1 MYISLFSA
9 CGLGITDDDNTNLNL
24 NLNTNANTKTES
36 REKEFKLGGQTIG
49 LNGTLILKNG
59 DQQIEL
65 NKNSSFFFEGNITSG
80 NEFAISIESQPQNQT
95 CLLQNA
101 NGIITASNVTSV
113 VIVCVNSEILTAPVV
128 VKGNASGLAES
139 VTLTAANGSTFSIL
153 QNGAF
158 EFQFA
163 STEQLIP
170 LTITQQ
176 PAQQNCQISN
186 ISAIEASTT
195 QVSFEVSCADINII
209 NPLNVQVSASGLT
222 GPVTVTTKDGNTL
235 SIPQNGK
242 SSFELQ
248 SAALDIIPLTITQK
262 PATQNCQVLNL
273 STIDATTTQVSFD
286 LSCADIAAADFA
298 IRVQA
303 TALHTPYS
311 ITLNNNEVLQLN
323 LPGVYEF
330 NTRLQ
335 PQENYNVVISTNQDP
350 KQTCE
355 LGNANGQVIDNDI
368 LIQLQCEPLLTA
380 KALPW
385 DGQVQVSWNDVG
397 ADQYILHY
405 APNRD
410 LNTTNSIPLNG
421 FSIGDAYSPTVIENL
436 PNNVLGF
443 FIVEAVFSATD
454 SLTSKVNARPNK
466 IALDGDVSALAVAD
480 DGRVYVGGA
489 FEHYSLRI
497 ADFAGLRID
506 ATTPTD
512 FIPVIAPDLAG
523 GSITAIVKDNQD
535 GYFIAGGF
543 TSIDGVP
550 RVNLARLHADGALD
564 LQWQAPTING
574 AVTALAFY
582 NNVLYIGGTFTEI
595 DGNTRNYLAALNA
608 NAQLTDF
615 AHELPGR
622 ISHFAHNGNEL
633 YVAGFFFPV
642 SQQDYNYVSMISLD
656 NSKLIW
662 THSFENFVWDIAYA
676 NDSIFVAGTYRTEQG
691 NLQYLTAFNANGIY
705 QTNFAPEFIPN
716 TVGSIRAIASDGSN
730 LYVAGV
736 FNNINQQPRGGL
748 AAFDANKQL
757 LPWAPVIN
765 DAVNSLAVSNNGDIY
780 IAGRFGAINDKP
792 RFKLAAVDNN
802 NGNLLDWNPDLV
814 SIGGVFTEIQEIT
827 IIDNLLFMTGNSN
840 FGLMKQAIPHLA
852 AFESDGQLANWNPA
866 ITLGDKQKPVTS
878 FNIDNDTIYVGGNF
892 REINGQARTHLAAI
906 TSAGELVD
914 DFAPT
919 VTNNEGS
926 SDISSIVLHNSEL
939 YIAGKFLQINDV
951 DRINLAAIDLTGVLT
966 NWTPSEQPDTYQL
979 ATNFNAGLYVGGT
992 FSGIAGQERKLLA
1005 RFNAAGELDL
1015 DFVPEE
1021 LPATIIYANTVDAIA
1036 LGNDNSRY
1044 VAYSNGFP
1052 AYSTVIAELDNTGQ
1066 IVWQISRPT
1075 GKIQQLLVNS
1085 DAIYTAGSFTW
1096 QVSGV
1101 THEIVAALSRTNP
1114 PELLDWNP
1122 KLMPYFQ
1129 TFNVNAMAAYAQTI
1143 YLGGHFVTSNGVK
1156 SIHLAAVDKNTGETQ
1171 KWPIFPPP
1179 W

>member
-1 MYISLFSA
+1 MKKILLKFERNKLNTYFLCLLAATYMSLLSA
-9 CGLGITDDDNTNLNL
+9 CGLGITGNDDEVSV
-24 NLNTNANTKTES
+24 NAEIGTATDS
-36 REKEFKLGGQTIG
+36 RTTQFRLGGQIIG
-49 LNGTLILKNG
+49 LTDTLILKNG

-80 NEFAISIESQPQNQT
+80 NKFAISIESQPQNQT

-101 NGIITASNVTSV
+101 NGIITTSNVTSV
-113 VIVCVNSEILTAPVV
+113 VIVCVNSEILTTPVV

-186 ISAIEASTT
+186 I
-195 QVSFEVSCADINII
+195 
-209 NPLNVQVSASGLT
+209 
-222 GPVTVTTKDGNTL
+222 
-235 SIPQNGK
+235 
-242 SSFELQ
+242 
-248 SAALDIIPLTITQK
+248 
-262 PATQNCQVLNL
+262 

-454 SLTSKVNARPNK
+454 SLTSKVNARPNE

-506 ATTPTD
+506 ATTPAD
-512 FIPVIAPDLAG
+512 FIPVINPDVADG
-523 GSITAIVKDNQD
+523 RIRAIIKDNQD
-535 GYFIAGGF
+535 GYFIGGVF
-543 TSIDGVP
+543 TSVDGIP

-564 LQWQAPTING
+564 LQWQAPAINNL
-574 AVTALAFY
+574 VSALAFY
-582 NNVLYIGGTFTEI
+582 NNVLYIGGAFTEI
-595 DGNTRNYLAALNA
+595 DGNARNYLAALNA

-633 YVAGFFFPV
+633 YVAGFFTPV
-642 SQQDYNYVSMISLD
+642 TQQDYNYISMISLD

-662 THSFENFVWDIAYA
+662 THSFEGYVQDIAYA
-676 NDSIFVAGTYRTEQG
+676 NDSIFVAGGPYRTDQG
-691 NLQYLTAFNANGIY
+691 NLQYLTAFNADGIY
-705 QTNFAPEFIPN
+705 QTDFTPDI
-716 TVGSIRAIASDGSN
+716 TGSITALASNGSN
-730 LYVAGV
+730 LYLAGI
-736 FNNINQQPRGGL
+736 FNNINQQKRGGL

-765 DAVNSLAVSNNGDIY
+765 DIVNSLAVSDNGDIY
-780 IAGRFGAINDKP
+780 MAGKFSTINNEA

-802 NGNLLDWNPDLV
+802 VSGDLLDWNPDLV
-814 SIGGVFTEIQEIT
+814 SIGGAFAEINQIT

-878 FNIDNDTIYVGGNF
+878 FNINNDIIYVGGNF

-919 VTNNEGS
+919 VTNNEGF
-926 SDISSIVLHNSEL
+926 SDLNSVVLHNSEL

-951 DRINLAAIDLTGVLT
+951 ERINLAAIDLTGVLT
-966 NWTPSEQPDTYQL
+966 DWNPSEQPDTYQL

-992 FSGIAGQERKLLA
+992 FSGIVGQERKLLA

-1036 LGNDNSRY
+1036 TAGDNSRY
-1044 VAYSNGFP
+1044 VAYSDGFS
-1052 AYSTVIAELDNTGQ
+1052 AYNTVIAKLDDTGQ

-1075 GKIQQLLVNS
+1075 GKIQKLLVNS

-1096 QVSGV
+1096 QVNGA

-1129 TFNVNAMAAYAQTI
+1129 TFNVNAIAAYAQTI